1 MIRRLKAFALK
12 HFETTLI
19 IIIFSG
25 IVVIAFLVN
34 YKFAFLNFFF
44 LPVILAGYHLGK
56 RQAVLTASL
65 CILLIALYHI
75 FSRVLFSTLPPIS
88 LDEVLN
94 TVTWAGFLIL
104 TAAVIGMIAE
114 QREARMR
121 SLQGAYSGVLEIMLK
136 YLEVA
141 DERKPRSV
149 RVAHLAGKI
158 AAAAKMSTFHIEN
171 IKSAALLLEAGD
183 LRSNLHLYDE
193 VAAFIEMESGRS
205 GKAIDDRAKV
215 LLRTTASLLKE
226 VEPILANYFYHYVE
240 EAGILDKDLST
251 VPMGS
256 SVIALADLVDR
267 LNTDMLQAPWKNEIG
282 SLQDV
287 RKLSGRAFPPAAV
300 EALFQLVT
308 SSS

>member
-1 MIRRLKAFALK
+1 M
-12 HFETTLI
+12 
-19 IIIFSG
+19 
-25 IVVIAFLVN
+25 
-34 YKFAFLNFFF
+34 
-44 LPVILAGYHLGK
+44 
-56 RQAVLTASL
+56 LTASL
-65 CILLIALYHI
+65 CVLLVALYHI
-75 FSRVLFSTLPPIS
+75 FSRVLFRSLPQIS

-94 TVTWAGFLIL
+94 IVTWAGFLIL
-104 TAAVIGMIAE
+104 TAAVIGIIAE
-114 QREARMR
+114 QRAARMK

-193 VAAFIEMESGRS
+193 VAAFMEGESRLS
-205 GKAIDDRAKV
+205 GKAADDRAKV

-226 VEPILANYFYHYVE
+226 VEPILANYFYHYVK
-240 EAGILDKDLST
+240 EANILDKDLST

-256 SVIALADLVDR
+256 SIIALADLVDR
-267 LNTDMLQAPWKNEIG
+267 LNTDMLPAPWKDEVK
-282 SLQDV
+282 SLQDI
-287 RKLSGRAFPPAAV
+287 RTLSGRAFPAPAV
-300 EALFQLVT
+300 QALFQVV
-308 SSS
+308 SPSA